1 MSRYKK
7 ILLIDDSSID
17 NFVCKKFM
25 EKINFAEEI
34 VVQISGKAGLGYLNK
49 CISEKLPPPQII
61 FLDIRMPEMN
71 GFEFLVEFKKLDAKF
86 ISKIKVII
94 LSSSLDVNDMKRAKN
109 DPAIVKFLNKPL
121 KKEMLEEIHI

>member
-1 MSRYKK
+1 
-7 ILLIDDSSID
+7 
-17 NFVCKKFM
+17 M

-34 VVQISGKAGLGYLNK
+34 IVQISGKAGLTYLNE

-71 GFEFLVEFKKLDAKF
+71 GFEFLDEFKKLDSKF
-86 ISKIKVII
+86 ISNIKVII
-94 LSSSLDVNDMKRAKN
+94 LSSSLDVNDMKRAKE